1 MTDTNHI
8 IYTTI
13 SYLLTIGLMW
23 LFSKKVNDRKS
34 KDLILK
40 VSALLTV
47 ILHYSILY
55 VDYFTYGDATIEKSM
70 ILPVYPCN
78 IAMWLLLI
86 TAFMKNKDGKLFKH
100 IALVT
105 FYLGVIG
112 GSVGLVLNE
121 NYMSNP
127 TFADWFVLKG
137 LLSHSTLIFGSIYI
151 LVGRYVKIRV
161 SNIFSVIGGLL
172 FLILDGIFVISLH
185 KIFKIDCPNCMF
197 LLENPFPQLPW
208 FNSWVLG
215 IVVVVVIF
223 IVTALIEQIIL
234 EKEERWYNQLF
245 KKLDK
250 NECNN

>member
-1 MTDTNHI
+1 MSDTNHI

-13 SYLLTIGLMW
+13 SFLLTVVLLW
-23 LFSKKVNDRKS
+23 LFRKKVNNRSS

-40 VSALLTV
+40 VSAILTV

-55 VDYFTYGDATIEKSM
+55 VDYFTYGEASIESTM

-86 TAFMKNKDGKLFKH
+86 TAFMKNKDGKVFNH

-105 FYLGVIG
+105 FYLGLIG
-112 GSVGLVLNE
+112 GTVGLVLNE

-127 TFADWFVLKG
+127 TFTDWFVVKG

-151 LVGRYVKIRV
+151 LVGKYIKIRV

-172 FLILDGIFVISLH
+172 FLILDGVFVISLH
-185 KIFKIDCPNCMF
+185 KIFKLDCPNCMF

-215 IVVVVVIF
+215 IAVVIVLF
-223 IVTALIEQIIL
+223 IVTVLIEQLTL
-234 EKEERWYNQLF
+234 EKEERWYNTLN
-245 KKLDK
+245 K
-250 NECNN
+250 NLARKECNN